1 MERIHPMLVH
11 FPIALILFGVLC
23 DLLRVRLR
31 GEQASLGLVGLWCT
45 TAGTVMLI
53 PVMGSGL
60 LAQTFQPVPN
70 EQVLNVLNWHERL
83 SYILA
88 LWFGGLVGWR
98 WDAFGQ
104 KPDVMP
110 WGYRLAAAL
119 GAILIIGTASLGGE
133 LVYKH
138 GMAVEKSTAEP

>member
-110 WGYRLAAAL
+110 WGYRLAAAF

-138 GMAVEKSTAEP
+138 GMAVEKSTTGP